1 MGSVL
6 RHVQKLCVLQPL
18 LACGAL
24 FMRLGV
30 GITER
35 RPQPGDTF
43 RTATKSISK
52 CSLEIGK
59 YYSWGTLHHCSHCM
73 ARCRRKSGCAVR
85 AGCGLGVEV
94 AKRSLFHN
102 GLRMLQAALSRPRI
116 GKHQTVHGGH
126 TETLRARLE
135 SSLSRLLFM
144 PCECTCLVFFLE
156 ASHCCDAFQTCPRP
170 K

>member
-24 FMRLGV
+24 LMRLSV

-35 RPQPGDTF
+35 PSQPGTTY
-43 RTATKSISK
+43 RTATKSIPK
-52 CSLEIGK
+52 CSLETAE
-59 YYSWGTLHHCSHCM
+59 YCSCRVLHHHSHCM
-73 ARCRRKSGCAVR
+73 ARCRRKIGCAVR

-156 ASHCCDAFQTCPRP
+156 ASH
-170 K
+170 